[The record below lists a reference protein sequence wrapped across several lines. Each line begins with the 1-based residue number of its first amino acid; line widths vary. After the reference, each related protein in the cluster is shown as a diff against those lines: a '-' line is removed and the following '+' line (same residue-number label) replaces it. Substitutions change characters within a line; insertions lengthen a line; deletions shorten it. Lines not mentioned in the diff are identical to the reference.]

1 MMATAAMLMI
11 GHWTYF
17 VNKTSSRSYSSQLIL
32 YMKNPNDN
40 GPNMK
45 LNNLYSNA
53 RMNWMRHH
61 GTLKFTPVYMNSVL
75 VATWEAFKLT
85 SATITLNA
93 FKKIHTP
100 PSTHHTLTPTTMLVS
115 LVLKLNR
122 EEGDEIGQILKASI
136 APIEMEEFR
145 TTKPMVILR
154 EKGRCRSSSNLLIR
168 AAAYDTV
175 RTRTVLP
182 IHQIKTVER

>member
-1 MMATAAMLMI
+1 M
-11 GHWTYF
+11 G
-17 VNKTSSRSYSSQLIL
+17 
-32 YMKNPNDN
+32 
-40 GPNMK
+40 
-45 LNNLYSNA
+45 
-53 RMNWMRHH
+53 
-61 GTLKFTPVYMNSVL
+61 
-75 VATWEAFKLT
+75 AFKIP
-85 SATITLNA
+85 SATINHNA
-93 FKKIHTP
+93 LKKTHILPLYP
-100 PSTHHTLTPTTMLVS
+100 PGIGTNHRACLAYNQQS
-115 LVLKLNR
+115 NR
-122 EEGDEIGQILKASI
+122 EEDDEIGQIAKASI